1 MRCKTSIRHITI
13 ATAAI
18 LVGCSVLP
26 GTTPSALISGAVTGA
41 GVSAST
47 KLAVYF
53 GPASVGTPPDDVVP
67 AAAGLFDYSIP
78 SGQDTVTLVPFD
90 DLKNDNTLDAGDP
103 NSLDPNSCADCSYV
117 QAARTGTSWTVS
129 ILGGTSGSQAAT
141 LTTAN
146 MSFNP
151 T

>member
-1 MRCKTSIRHITI
+1 MRLKTFVRFTVI
-13 ATAAI
+13 AAGSV

-26 GTTPSALISGAVTGA
+26 GTTPSALIRGAVTGT

-67 AAAGLFDYSIP
+67 ASAGLYDYSIP
-78 SGQDTVTLVPFD
+78 SDQDTVTLVPFN
-90 DLKNDNTLDAGDP
+90 DLKNDNLLDTGDP
-103 NSLDPNSCADCSYV
+103 SSLDPNSCADCSYV

-129 ILGGTSGSQAAT
+129 ILGGTAGSQAAT

-146 MSFNP
+146 MSFDP

>member
-1 MRCKTSIRHITI
+1 MRFKTFLRHIVI
-13 ATAAI
+13 ATASI

-26 GTTPSALISGAVTGA
+26 GTTPAGLISGAVTGS
-41 GVSAST
+41 GVSSST

-67 AAAGLFDYSIP
+67 ASAGLFEYSIP
-78 SGQDTVTLVPFD
+78 SGQDTVTLVPFN
-90 DLKNDNTLDAGDP
+90 DLKNDNMLDAGDP

-129 ILGGTSGSQAAT
+129 ILGGTSGSQTAT
-141 LTTAN
+141 LTTAS
-146 MSFNP
+146 MAFNP